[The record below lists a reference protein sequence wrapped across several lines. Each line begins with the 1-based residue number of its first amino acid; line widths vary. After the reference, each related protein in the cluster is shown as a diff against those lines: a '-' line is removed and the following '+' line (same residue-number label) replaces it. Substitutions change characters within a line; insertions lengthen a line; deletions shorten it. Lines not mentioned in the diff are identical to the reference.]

1 MLKAQR
7 PMRIGERTSSII
19 PMSYNREP
27 DWNKLKP
34 SIDWDE
40 MEEKLADKLST
51 YINQNKI
58 KQTVMNQSV
67 VKSQKF
73 VRDWNGPSGTIY
85 YFDLVLENGEVGQ
98 VGVKDM
104 QSPKIAV
111 GATIHYTSEERTG
124 PTGRKSTNIKL
135 QNPMPY
141 ANSSTPRGAANS
153 APNYRK
159 ESPDVQNSISR
170 SVALNNAVLFCKEQ
184 KGAKA
189 SDVIETAEIFLAWL
203 KEEEVKVSSTI
214 NSKLDEASDDEM
226 PF

>member
-1 MLKAQR
+1 
-7 PMRIGERTSSII
+7 
-19 PMSYNREP
+19 MSYNREP
-27 DWNKLKP
+27 NWDKLKP
-34 SIDWDE
+34 TIDWDE
-40 MEEKLADKLST
+40 QEEKLAEKLSK
-51 YINQNKI
+51 YINKNNTI
-58 KQTVMNQSV
+58 MNQSV

-111 GATIHYTSEERTG
+111 GATIHYTTEERTG

-141 ANSSTPRGAANS
+141 ANSSTPRAAGGAS
-153 APNYRK
+153 FTPRK
-159 ESPDVQNSISR
+159 ESPEVQNSISR

-184 KGAKA
+184 KGSKPG
-189 SDVIETAEIFLAWL
+189 DVLDTAEIFLAWL
-203 KEEEVKVSSTI
+203 KEESIVET
-214 NSKLDEASDDEM
+214 KLAITNEAADDEM
-226 PF
+226 PFYSKGN

>member
-1 MLKAQR
+1 
-7 PMRIGERTSSII
+7 
-19 PMSYNREP
+19 MSYNREP
-27 DWNKLKP
+27 NWQKLKP
-34 SIDWDE
+34 EIDWDE
-40 MEEKLADKLST
+40 QENKLADKLDK
-51 YINQNKI
+51 YINQN

-124 PTGRKSTNIKL
+124 PTGRKTTNFKL
-135 QNPMPY
+135 QNPNPFNGGGTGIVQSAY
-141 ANSSTPRGAANS
+141 TPRE
-153 APNYRK
+153 K
-159 ESPDVQNSISR
+159 SPDVQNSISR
-170 SVALNNAVLFCKEQ
+170 SVALNNAVLFCKET
-184 KGAKA
+184 KGSKP
-189 SDVIETAEIFLAWL
+189 SDVLDTAEIFLAWL
-203 KEEEVKVSSTI
+203 KEESIVET
-214 NSKLDEASDDEM
+214 KLAITNEAADDEM

>member
-1 MLKAQR
+1 
-7 PMRIGERTSSII
+7 
-19 PMSYNREP
+19 MSYNREP
-27 DWNKLKP
+27 NWDKLKP

-40 MEEKLADKLST
+40 QEEKLAEKLSK
-51 YINQNKI
+51 YINKNNTI
-58 KQTVMNQSV
+58 MNQSV

-98 VGVKDM
+98 VGVKDKN
-104 QSPKIAV
+104 SPKIAV
-111 GATIHYTSEERTG
+111 GATIHYTTEERTG

-141 ANSSTPRGAANS
+141 ANSSAARGAANS
-153 APNYRK
+153 IANYRK
-159 ESPDVQNSISR
+159 ESPEVQNSISR

-184 KGAKA
+184 KGSKPG
-189 SDVIETAEIFLAWL
+189 DVLDTAEIFLAWL
-203 KEEEVKVSSTI
+203 KEESIVET
-214 NSKLDEASDDEM
+214 KLAITNEAADDEM

>member
-7 PMRIGERTSSII
+7 LMRIGERISSII
-19 PMSYNREP
+19 LMSYNREP
-27 DWNKLKP
+27 NWQKLKP
-34 SIDWDE
+34 EIDWDE
-40 MEEKLADKLST
+40 QENKLADKLDK
-51 YINQNKI
+51 YINQN

-124 PTGRKSTNIKL
+124 PTGRKSTNFKL
-135 QNPMPY
+135 QNPNPFNGGGTGIVQSAY
-141 ANSSTPRGAANS
+141 TP
-153 APNYRK
+153 RK
-159 ESPDVQNSISR
+159 ESPEVQNSISR
-170 SVALNNAVLFCKEQ
+170 SVALNNAVLFCKET
-184 KGAKA
+184 KGSKP
-189 SDVIETAEIFLAWL
+189 SDVLETAEIFLAWL
-203 KEEEVKVSSTI
+203 KEEEVKVSSPI
-214 NSKLDEASDDEM
+214 NTKLDEAADDEM

>member
-1 MLKAQR
+1 
-7 PMRIGERTSSII
+7 MRIGERISSII
-19 PMSYNREP
+19 PMSYSREP

-104 QSPKIAV
+104 NSPKIAV
-111 GATIHYTSEERTG
+111 GATIHYTAEERTG
-124 PTGRKSTNIKL
+124 PTGRKSTNFKL

-170 SVALNNAVLFCKEQ
+170 SVALNNAVLFCNASKDN
-184 KGAKA
+184 KKP
-189 SDVIETAEIFLAWL
+189 SDVLEAAEIFLAWL
-203 KEEEVKVSSTI
+203 KEEEVKVSSPI
-214 NSKLDEASDDEM
+214 NTKLDEASDDEM

>member
-1 MLKAQR
+1 
-7 PMRIGERTSSII
+7 MRIGERTSSITH
-19 PMSYNREP
+19 MSYNREP
-27 DWNKLKP
+27 NWQKLKP
-34 SIDWDE
+34 EIDWDE
-40 MEEKLADKLST
+40 QENKLADKLDK
-51 YINQNKI
+51 YINQN

-104 QSPKIAV
+104 QSPKIQV

-124 PTGRKSTNIKL
+124 PTGRKSTNFKL
-135 QNPMPY
+135 QNPNPF
-141 ANSSTPRGAANS
+141 NGGGSSSSAAAYTP
-153 APNYRK
+153 RK

-170 SVALNNAVLFCKEQ
+170 SVALNNAVLFCKET
-184 KGAKA
+184 KGSKPG
-189 SDVIETAEIFLAWL
+189 DVLDTAEIFLAWL
-203 KEEEVKVSSTI
+203 KEEEVKVSSPI
-214 NSKLDEASDDEM
+214 NTKLDEASDDEM

>member
-1 MLKAQR
+1 
-7 PMRIGERTSSII
+7 
-19 PMSYNREP
+19 MSYNREP
-27 DWNKLKP
+27 NWDKLKP

-40 MEEKLADKLST
+40 QENKLADKLDK
-51 YINQNKI
+51 YINQN

-104 QSPKIAV
+104 NSPKIAV

-124 PTGRKSTNIKL
+124 PTGRKTTNFKL

-141 ANSSTPRGAANS
+141 ANSSAPRGAANS

-159 ESPDVQNSISR
+159 ESPEVQNSISR
-170 SVALNNAVLFCKEQ
+170 SVALNNAVLFCKET
-184 KGAKA
+184 KGAKPG
-189 SDVIETAEIFLAWL
+189 DVLDTAEIFLAWL
-203 KEEEVKVSSTI
+203 KEESIVET
-214 NSKLDEASDDEM
+214 KLAITNEAADDKM